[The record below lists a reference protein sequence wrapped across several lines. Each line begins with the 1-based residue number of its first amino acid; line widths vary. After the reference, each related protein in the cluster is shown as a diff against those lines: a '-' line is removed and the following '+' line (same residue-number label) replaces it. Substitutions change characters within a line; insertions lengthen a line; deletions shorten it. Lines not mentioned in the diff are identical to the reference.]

1 MTLRWAMVEGQVAAL
16 RGDDTDDFAF
26 AETKARPGRDAAEVA
41 LTLEKADHSRNHA
54 LDCVAKDDEVL
65 G

>member
-1 MTLRWAMVEGQVAAL
+1 MVEGQAAAL

-41 LTLEKADHSRNHA
+41 LTLEKAGHSRNHA

-65 G
+65 K